1 MIDSNKD
8 GFDDEVASRFKAI
21 YDGKKE
27 FVGEVKRWFETQ
39 RFVNTPGDAMEF
51 VDMFRYD
58 DAWEMDNEDAIEVE
72 DTEDVQ
78 WAGPNY
84 KGDML
89 TVYTL
94 NIGCENMSLDVLVGL
109 NIFEGYVLIS
119 IDNTKEYYL
128 FRDGSTLEED
138 DLQKWD
144 TAKQEILSV
153 IGQLSAEE
161 PEVPAV

>member
-1 MIDSNKD
+1 
-8 GFDDEVASRFKAI
+8 
-21 YDGKKE
+21 
-27 FVGEVKRWFETQ
+27 
-39 RFVNTPGDAMEF
+39 MEF
-51 VDMFRYD
+51 VDMHRYD
-58 DAWEMDNEDAIEVE
+58 NTWYIDNEDAIEVE

-78 WAGPNY
+78 WAGPDY

-94 NIGCENMSLDVLVGL
+94 DIGCENMSLDVLVGL

-119 IDNTKEYYL
+119 IDNTKTYYL
-128 FRDGSTLEED
+128 FRNGSTLKDE
-138 DLQKWD
+138 LQKWE